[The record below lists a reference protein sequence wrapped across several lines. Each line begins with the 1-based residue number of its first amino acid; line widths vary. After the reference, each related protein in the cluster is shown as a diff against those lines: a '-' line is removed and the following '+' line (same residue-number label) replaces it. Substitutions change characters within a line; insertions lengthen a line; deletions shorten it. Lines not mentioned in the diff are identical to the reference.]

1 MNNITE
7 VIIKVKVQSYSELIV
22 WQKAMNLVED
32 IYRLTKKFPREEI
45 YSLTDQIRRAAV
57 SIPSCI
63 AEGHDRFHSGQY
75 SYFLSM
81 AQGSRAELETQIILA
96 DRLGYIENIEKD
108 VILDKCQEISKM
120 LYGLISKIK

>member
-63 AEGHDRFHSGQY
+63 AEGHDRFNSGQY